1 LGELKW
7 FLGIGI
13 LRDRENRELWL
24 CQDSYVEKIT
34 HRFHLEDRKMPV
46 TPMSSEVL
54 TKYNAQASPKEVH
67 LYQQKIGSLLYTT
80 TITRPDIAKT
90 ASKLSEFLL
99 NPSPRHMEAVDR
111 AIAYLYGTRTL
122 AIEYGPDRDQK
133 PEVFTC
139 ASDAAFAD
147 NQDRKSSD
155 GYLFKLFGGP
165 VDWRTVT
172 TSSTEAE
179 LLSLAQT
186 AKESYWWIRFFILV

>member
-1 LGELKW
+1 
-7 FLGIGI
+7 
-13 LRDRENRELWL
+13 
-24 CQDSYVEKIT
+24 
-34 HRFHLEDRKMPV
+34 
-46 TPMSSEVL
+46 MSSEVL
-54 TKYNAQASPKEVH
+54 TKYNGQASPKEVH
-67 LYQQKIGSLLYTT
+67 LYQQKVGSLLYAT
-80 TITRPDIAKT
+80 TISRPDVAKT

-133 PEVFTC
+133 SEVFTC

-165 VDWRTVT
+165 VDWRAGKQKTVI

-179 LLSLAQT
+179 LLSLTQT
-186 AKESYWWIRFFILV
+186 AKESYQGSQ